1 MIVTV
6 LTISLRGR
14 NSTKSSHAV
23 VSNIAPSYK
32 RVKSGNRIRQMSYV
46 QSYGDNCWAYGDQD
60 ISARIQM
67 FGTPQLARVL
77 LLNIFGYVS

>member
-1 MIVTV
+1 MYNHTVVIVGLVT
-6 LTISLRGR
+6 
-14 NSTKSSHAV
+14 N
-23 VSNIAPSYK
+23 
-32 RVKSGNRIRQMSYV
+32 
-46 QSYGDNCWAYGDQD
+46 WASGDQD